1 VWEALRVADD
11 LGFAQ
16 MVDGREVAYR
26 VVSGGDGPVI
36 VHSPNGGVPILLLDE
51 DPMYDRFVRTLAS
64 PGRLVLY
71 DDLGVGS
78 SDGIDP
84 GRDDFGERIEAYL
97 AVLDAVEADAAWLVG
112 NNLPLLTEII
122 RADPG
127 RVSGAVLLNQISR
140 RQFNKQ
146 IGLGA
151 DRRRRTAVERAVDIY
166 PSRADD
172 PAFLEWLE
180 RTRRL
185 AATNAEGAAR
195 MDQNRKAVER
205 FIAEAQPVADAPPVM
220 LIRRR
225 EAMSPAEME
234 WWNGIFP
241 DAECVTIEG
250 ADQEVPGLD
259 AGLLAELAVGFITGT
274 PVEAPT
280 QRSLVAV
287 LFTDLVDSTP
297 AAVASGDGV
306 WRSTLDRYEAAVHR
320 TIHRHHGTVVK
331 HTGDGALA
339 TFPSGS
345 EAIDAAVELRN
356 TTRDLG
362 LDGRTGI
369 HVGEVEQ
376 RGDDI
381 SGIAVNLAARV
392 MGEADPG
399 GIVATAA
406 VNDTTQGGRHS
417 FGDIGP
423 RSLKGID
430 RPCHLFTVEPLAAR

>member
-1 VWEALRVADD
+1 MADD

-84 GRDDFGERIEAYL
+84 GRDDFDERIEAYL

-127 RVSGAVLLNQISR
+127 RVSGAVLLNPISR

-146 IGLGA
+146 IGLAA

-297 AAVASGDGV
+297 AAVASGDWV

-406 VNDTTQGGRHS
+406 VNDTTQGGRYS